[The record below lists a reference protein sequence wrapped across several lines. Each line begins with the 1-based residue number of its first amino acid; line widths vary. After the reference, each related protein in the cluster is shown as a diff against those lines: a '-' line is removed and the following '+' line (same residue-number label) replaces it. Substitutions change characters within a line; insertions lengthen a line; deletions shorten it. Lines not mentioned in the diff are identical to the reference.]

1 MTTCHLKDLYDPL
14 QQLSFT
20 VYFENDVVPE
30 PQQTKAEKV
39 VEYLTSL
46 SSEKLKE
53 ESSKFF
59 KWVVMYPVDTH
70 QVYAEHL
77 LAFFHAQGLLLNK
90 KAVITKSKQH
100 KQRYLVIYDVNGQV
114 FSKIYNS
121 IREIREDT
129 GKKPTK
135 ICKYLLPPEHSV

>member
-1 MTTCHLKDLYDPL
+1 MPLLVWDDGLIITGMNGSQSAHPMVGACGLLTVAGLAKD
-14 QQLSFT
+14 S
-20 VYFENDVVPE
+20 
-30 PQQTKAEKV
+30 AR
-39 VEYLTSL
+39 
-46 SSEKLKE
+46 
-53 ESSKFF
+53 
-59 KWVVMYPVDTH
+59 
-70 QVYAEHL
+70 HL
-77 LAFFHAQGLLLNK
+77 LTFFHAQGLLLNK

>member
-1 MTTCHLKDLYDPL
+1 MADDD
-14 QQLSFT
+14 
-20 VYFENDVVPE
+20 DVG
-30 PQQTKAEKV
+30 TAA
-39 VEYLTSL
+39 SGG
-46 SSEKLKE
+46 E
-53 ESSKFF
+53 EVF

-70 QVYAEHL
+70 QVYGEHL
-77 LAFFHAQGLLLNK
+77 LTFFHAKGLLLNK

-129 GKKPTK
+129 
-135 ICKYLLPPEHSV
+135 V

>member
-1 MTTCHLKDLYDPL
+1 LPRGARQGPHAA
-14 QQLSFT
+14 
-20 VYFENDVVPE
+20 
-30 PQQTKAEKV
+30 AEAGRGA
-39 VEYLTSL
+39 
-46 SSEKLKE
+46 KE

-77 LAFFHAQGLLLNK
+77 LTFFHAKGLLLNK

-100 KQRYLVIYDVNGQV
+100 KQRYIVIYDVNGQV

-129 GKKPTK
+129 
-135 ICKYLLPPEHSV
+135 V